1 MLNLSYGDLLPD
13 VDEPIVVAYFTM
25 EVGLSKNIPTYA
37 GGLGVLA
44 GDMIKTFADL
54 KVPAVAVT
62 LLNEKGYF
70 RQKLDKNGTQ
80 TEEDEVWD
88 REKYMKLLPNKVV
101 VTLENRPVV
110 VRAWQHDVVS
120 PSDGIVP
127 VYFLDTNVPAN
138 TTDDKKLTSHLY
150 GGDQRY
156 RIMQEA
162 ILGIGGL
169 KMLKDIGYEEIE
181 NYHMNEGHASFLIL
195 ELLNRTKN
203 EEEKD
208 YHKRYDFDKVKEKC
222 VFTTHTPLAAGHD
235 EFDLKMVKS
244 VLGDDFFPLEEADA
258 FSEHDKF
265 SMTYL
270 ALNHSHY
277 INGVAK
283 RHKDVSRKLFP
294 GYHIHAVTNAVHS
307 VTWVSDPFRELYD
320 EHIPNWSHD
329 PFSLRYVF
337 GIPGNEI
344 WNTHMEAKKLLIDF
358 VNKETKAKMDY
369 DILTLGFARRMTG
382 YKRPDLI
389 FSDIQRLNKIADT
402 QGKMQ
407 LIFAG
412 KAHPNDY
419 AGKAMI
425 KHIFSLRQKLS
436 KNINMVFLE
445 NYDMELSKRLVS
457 GVDIWL
463 NTPMRPYEASG
474 TSGMKASHNGVVNFS
489 VLDGWWLEGYI
500 ENVTGWSIGPRI
512 TEPEYECDNNCDIK
526 DIYGKLEKEIIPMY
540 YYDREKWIEMMKHTI
555 AINASFFNTHRM
567 VQQYVLDAYIG

>member
-1 MLNLSYGDLLPD
+1 MPD
-13 VDEPIVVAYFTM
+13 VDEPVVVAYFSM
-25 EVGLSKNIPTYA
+25 EVGLSADMPTYA

-54 KVPAVAVT
+54 KVPSVAVT

-70 RQKLDKNGTQ
+70 RQKIDEKGNQ
-80 TEEDEVWD
+80 SEEDEVWD

-120 PSDGIVP
+120 PSGGIVP

-138 TTDDKKLTSHLY
+138 TIDDRKLTSHLY

-162 ILGIGGL
+162 IIGIGGL
-169 KMLKDIGYEEIE
+169 KMLKDIGYEDIE
-181 NYHMNEGHASFLIL
+181 NYHMNEGHAAFLIM

-208 YHKRYDFDKVKEKC
+208 FNKKYDFEKVKDKC
-222 VFTTHTPLAAGHD
+222 IFTTHTPLKAGQD
-235 EFDLKMVKS
+235 EFDIGLVKS
-244 VLGDDFFPLEEADA
+244 VLGEDFFPFEKMDA
-258 FSEHDKF
+258 FSDSGKF
-265 SMTYL
+265 SMTHL

-294 GYHIHAVTNAVHS
+294 GYQIHSVTNGVHS
-307 VTWVSDPFRELYD
+307 VTWVSEAFKRLYD
-320 EHIPNWSHD
+320 ENIPNWSHD

-337 GIPGNEI
+337 GIEDDEI

-358 VNKETKAKMDY
+358 VNENTKTKMDY
-369 DILTLGFARRMTG
+369 DTITFGFARRMTG

-389 FSDIQRLNKIADT
+389 FHNIEHLNKIADEI
-402 QGKMQ
+402 GKIQ

-412 KAHPNDY
+412 KAHPNDE
-419 AGKAMI
+419 AGKMMI
-425 KHIFSLRQKLS
+425 KHIFNQREILS
-436 KNINMVFLE
+436 KNIKIVFLE
-445 NYDMELSKRLVS
+445 NYNIDISKLLVA
-457 GVDIWL
+457 GVDVWL
-463 NTPMRPYEASG
+463 NTPMRPFEASG
-474 TSGMKASHNGVVNFS
+474 TSGMKASHNGVINFS

-500 ENVTGWSIGPRI
+500 ENVTGWSIGPRSSD
-512 TEPEYECDNNCDIK
+512 PEHECDSHFDVA
-526 DIYGKLEKEIIPMY
+526 DLYSKLEKEVLPMY
-540 YYDREKWIEMMKHTI
+540 YYDRQKWIEMMKHTI

-567 VQQYVLDAYIG
+567 VQQYVLDAYIR